1 PRVKFF
7 AAQALGRLAY
17 APAIEP
23 LLRMI
28 DDNRDRDV
36 YIRHAGV
43 LALSRIGFVQPIAE
57 LVDHPSR
64 SLRIAAVLVLRRL
77 ASDQVALF
85 LNDEDEYIVTEAA
98 RAINDDWSIESALP
112 ALAATLSE
120 TRFTSEP
127 LLRRA
132 INACLRV
139 GGTKELE
146 TLVAF
151 AQREDVASPIRAEAL
166 ATLASWPEP
175 SVTDR
180 VDGRY
185 RGEIKRDPAEV
196 IAKVSEPAGTL
207 LRSREDEVTI
217 AAAKMISELG
227 VQGYEGELASLLQ
240 RHASAPVRVAALQA
254 LHKLNYQR
262 LEDAARRA
270 MEDRDGSV
278 RAAALGLLNDID
290 MSVQG
295 LHAVAQAVFR
305 QGTLTEQQQ
314 LLRVLGS
321 MDTSKSGQVLEP
333 LIE

>member
-1 PRVKFF
+1 
-7 AAQALGRLAY
+7 
-17 APAIEP
+17 
-23 LLRMI
+23 
-28 DDNRDRDV
+28 
-36 YIRHAGV
+36 
-43 LALSRIGFVQPIAE
+43 
-57 LVDHPSR
+57 
-64 SLRIAAVLVLRRL
+64 
-77 ASDQVALF
+77 
-85 LNDEDEYIVTEAA
+85 

-217 AAAKMISELG
+217 AAEIGRASWRVG
-227 VQGYEGELASLLQ
+227 GE
-240 RHASAPVRVAALQA
+240 
-254 LHKLNYQR
+254 
-262 LEDAARRA
+262 RA
-270 MEDRDGSV
+270 
-278 RAAALGLLNDID
+278 
-290 MSVQG
+290 
-295 LHAVAQAVFR
+295 
-305 QGTLTEQQQ
+305 
-314 LLRVLGS
+314 
-321 MDTSKSGQVLEP
+321 
-333 LIE
+333 